1 MDCKLPGT
9 SVYGILQ
16 ARILE
21 WVAVPFSR
29 RSSWP
34 GNQTPRSP
42 VLQTD
47 SLPSEP
53 PGEPKEYVCTC
64 KVGCCCSVTQS
75 CLTLWNTMDCS
86 IPGFPVLP
94 CRPEFDQTHVHWVS
108 DAIQP
113 SHPFFSCPQSFPAS
127 GSAKWVEMT
136 KMLSLDRRVW
146 ICGHKQVPTSPPAF
160 PTLLQGCV
168 CVSFCLSVFLGD

>member
-1 MDCKLPGT
+1 MLVAQLCLTDCDLMDCKLPGT

-42 VLQTD
+42 ALQTD

-64 KVGCCCSVTQS
+64 KVGHCCSVTQS

-94 CRPEFDQTHVHWVS
+94 CLPEFDQTHVHWVN

-113 SHPFFSCPQSFPAS
+113 SPSVTPFYSCSQCFTAS
-127 GSAKWVEMT
+127 GSFPVSWLFE
-136 KMLSLDRRVW
+136 SGGQS
-146 ICGHKQVPTSPPAF
+146 IGTSASSSVLPMNI
-160 PTLLQGCV
+160 QG
-168 CVSFCLSVFLGD
+168 FL